1 VHHRPPGFAHALAR
15 ARRIL
20 ALCCALALGRADAR
34 AQAPALESARQLFY
48 EGVAHARHGQWEL
61 ALAAFQ
67 TAYRL
72 APEPSVLFNLAS
84 AQLRAGKLLA
94 SSANYRRFLAS
105 DEPAPSASARR
116 AAERQIARIEQR
128 IPRLRIE
135 IDGLREGDRILLD
148 QARLY
153 PDELGHDMW
162 LDPGVHT
169 VRVDRP
175 RGDQEVRTI
184 GVSEGQIRVLSFRLP

>member
-1 VHHRPPGFAHALAR
+1 L
-15 ARRIL
+15 
-20 ALCCALALGRADAR
+20 LCCALALGRTGAR
-34 AQAPALESARQLFY
+34 AGAPDLEGARALFY
-48 EGVAHARHGQWEL
+48 EGVAHARNGQWEQ

-67 TAYRL
+67 AAYGL
-72 APEPSVLFNLAS
+72 APEPSLLFNLAS
-84 AQLRAGKLLA
+84 AQLRSGKLLA

-105 DEPAPSASARR
+105 SARTGPASARR
-116 AAERQIARIEQR
+116 AAELQVARIEQR

-135 IDGLREGDRILLD
+135 IEGLREGDRISLD
-148 QARLY
+148 QTRVY

-169 VRVDRP
+169 VRVERP

-184 GVSEGQIRVLSFRLP
+184 AVTEGQIRVLAFRLP